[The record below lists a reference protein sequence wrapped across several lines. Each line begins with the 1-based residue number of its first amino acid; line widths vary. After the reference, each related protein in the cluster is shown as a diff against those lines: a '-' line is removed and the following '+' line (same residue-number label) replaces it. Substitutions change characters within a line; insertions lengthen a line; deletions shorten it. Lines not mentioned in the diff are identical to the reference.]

1 MRLAYNYTKQFT
13 KSAVTKKLLLKTT
26 HVAVIENALTLQQY
40 LLSCEDVLK
49 CLQNSDYAYLSL
61 LLKKKKK
68 KRFIKQPCTGC
79 NCVQLSSAKKKK
91 YKCNL
96 S

>member
-68 KRFIKQPCTGC
+68 RDSLNSLVRGATVYSFLLQKKRSTNAI
-79 NCVQLSSAKKKK
+79 
-91 YKCNL
+91 
-96 S
+96 